1 MLRRQPPHVVPSSA
15 VITTAVPVRTRLPM
29 AVPVRPRYPCGLPRL
44 ASARAIGV
52 CSQRACHT
60 RLGTP
65 LYFAK
70 IVFPKNAKSGKN
82 RQKSAKSLK
91 IGKIAKNDEKTR
103 FLPLFPLAR

>member
-1 MLRRQPPHVVPSSA
+1 
-15 VITTAVPVRTRLPM
+15 
-29 AVPVRPRYPCGLPRL
+29 
-44 ASARAIGV
+44 V

-91 IGKIAKNDEKTR
+91 IAKIAKNDEKTR
-103 FLPLFPLAR
+103 FLPLFHTFFLSSVTEKSLSS